1 LQNFFAQSLILQLDS
16 QQPEDGVGPPWLK
29 ALTREAPTI
38 SGAKNES
45 CGHGKVLLREQ
56 HKDQQMWKHFPCN
69 LPNFEGCKRATFS
82 AYSKTEPDSF
92 LFTFPKVARLHSVF
106 SLYHFFVQNK
116 RN

>member
-56 HKDQQMWKHFPCN
+56 HKDQQMWKHFPVHCQI
-69 LPNFEGCKRATFS
+69 LKGAKVHLFQRR
-82 AYSKTEPDSF
+82 KTEPMQFIIHISKSCIF
-92 LFTFPKVARLHSVF
+92 ALWFFSVCF
-106 SLYHFFVQNK
+106 S
-116 RN
+116 